1 MKRIFL
7 IIAIVACS
15 TFPFDA
21 QNLVSNPGFEDME
34 ICPGNYTLNELTAIK
49 GWWQASE
56 GTPDYFNTCS
66 TKAGVPNNIFGS
78 QESNEGKA
86 YAGLVLF
93 SYANSTTYREYLQTK
108 LSRPLN
114 AGEMVCI
121 ELYISAAEKCSYVAD
136 GLGVVLS
143 KDKIKHIRKGV
154 IAGQVMAMS
163 NPRLNML
170 DDTENWNLLSDV
182 YVAKGGEEYI
192 TIGNFK
198 TDKELKIIKRTE
210 DLGKNA
216 NTNWAYVYLD
226 NVAVKPVKEKTE
238 CSCENEI
245 LAGMVVDPPLQLSE
259 YKKVKLDDILFDFDK
274 DALTTDANKQLDE
287 VYKLLKK
294 NRAMYME
301 ISGHT
306 DIIGPDG
313 YNLELSK
320 RRAQRVIN
328 HLSAKGIA
336 TERLKIAFFGSKQP
350 AVENTTDDGRAQNR
364 RVEFQILE
372 KKFELIQ

>member
-1 MKRIFL
+1 ML
-7 IIAIVACS
+7 MIAVLQTA
-15 TFPFDA
+15 TVQA
-21 QNLVSNPGFEDME
+21 QNLVSNASFEDMDM
-34 ICPGNYTLNELTAIK
+34 CPGSYTFNELKTIK
-49 GWWQASE
+49 DWWQASE
-56 GTPDYFNTCS
+56 GTPDYFHSCS
-66 TKAGVPNNIFGS
+66 SKAGVPNNLFGTQS
-78 QESNEGKA
+78 AQHGDA

-93 SYANSTTYREYLQTK
+93 SYTNSTVYREYLQSK
-108 LSRPLN
+108 LNRPLVP
-114 AGEMVCI
+114 GEMVCI
-121 ELYISAAEKCSYVAD
+121 ELYISAAEKCRYVAD
-136 GLGVVLS
+136 GLSVVLS
-143 KDKIKHIRKGV
+143 KDKIKHSRKGV
-154 IAGQVMAMS
+154 ISGQTLAMS

-170 DDTENWNLLSDV
+170 DDTENWSLLSDV
-182 YVAKGGEEYI
+182 FVAQGGEEYI

-198 TDKELKIIKRTE
+198 NDKDLKIIRRTE
-210 DLGKNA
+210 DLGRNA
-216 NTNWAYVYLD
+216 NTNWAYIYID
-226 NVAVKPVKEKTE
+226 NVSVKPVKVKNE

-274 DALTTDANKQLDE
+274 DALSADAHKQLDE

-294 NRAMYME
+294 NRAMFME

-320 RRAQRVIN
+320 RRAQRVIK
-328 HLSAKGIA
+328 HLSSKGIA
-336 TERLKIAFFGSKQP
+336 EDRLKIAYFGSSKP
-350 AVENTTDDGRAQNR
+350 SVENITETGRSQNR